1 MEITKS
7 HRPTETFLVK
17 NMVCRCCI
25 RFLHE
30 KLTQEGYSITGI
42 ELGKVTVSM
51 DSSGYTREDIQKS
64 IEKLGFE
71 LIRSREKWLV
81 EKIKQAVIELIHQMN
96 NVDSIA
102 RKSDYLV
109 EKLGLS
115 YPYLSRL
122 FSANEPIT
130 LERYIILQKIER
142 IKELVDQGE
151 FSLSEIAY
159 MMDYSSVQYL
169 SRQFHA
175 VTGVTV
181 SEYKQGKGAFRKPID
196 QLY

>member
-1 MEITKS
+1 MEKTKPQ
-7 HRPTETFLVK
+7 RPTETFLVK

-25 RFLHE
+25 WYLNE
-30 KLTQEGYSITGI
+30 KLTHQGYHITGI

-51 DSSGYTREDIQKS
+51 DSSRYTREDIEKS

-71 LIRSREKWLV
+71 LIRNREKWLV
-81 EKIKQAVIELIHQMN
+81 EQIKRAVIELIHQMN
-96 NVDSIA
+96 NVDSIT
-102 RKSDYLV
+102 RKSDYIV

-122 FSANEPIT
+122 FSANEPVT

-142 IKELVDQGE
+142 IKELVNQGE

-181 SEYKQGKGAFRKPID
+181 SEYKQGKGASRKPID